1 VIVNLRGTNGAGKS
15 AVAMKFIQSFA
26 SRELYGRL
34 GPRRPE
40 AYAVDINSSKPLYVL
55 GPYQTATGGIDAA
68 GLDVAKVIELAT
80 KYCVMGHVFFEGVV
94 ISTTFGAV
102 GTWLAEKHKEDSIV
116 AYLDTPLEVCLDGVE
131 ARGGN
136 RKALHIATKHKV
148 IERTMALMIEAG
160 VRTEMVSRDNAFKKI
175 IGWLR

>member
-1 VIVNLRGTNGAGKS
+1 MIINLRGTNGSGKS
-15 AVAMKFIQSFA
+15 TVAMKLMQSFA
-26 SRELYGRL
+26 NRELYGRL

-40 AYAVDINSSKPLYVL
+40 AYVVDIDSSKPLYVL

-68 GLDVAKVIELAT
+68 GLDVLKVIDLLA
-80 KYCVMGHVFFEGVV
+80 KYSVIGHVFFEGVV

-102 GTWLAEKHKEDSIV
+102 GAWLAEYHKHDSIV
-116 AYLDTPLEVCLDGVE
+116 AYLDTPLETCLDGVE

-136 RKALHIATKHKV
+136 RKALHIASKHKV

-160 VRTEMVSRDNAFKKI
+160 VRTELVSRDNAFSKI
-175 IGWLR
+175 KSWLR